1 MVRDPKEIDEV
12 MGPSIATP
20 RSAGAPP
27 GGDEYGRRVTSDV
40 LLVGCGDLGSAV
52 GLRLAD
58 RGHDVLALRR
68 NADRV
73 PAPLRGRSV
82 DLTREAPDLQGVR
95 ARLLVVAL
103 TARPRSEEAYRATY
117 VEGMGR
123 VLDALARGGDVPER
137 AVLVSSTAVH
147 GAGDLPPLQDET
159 TPASPTDGPGRMLLA
174 AEELFG
180 ERLPDGTVL
189 RLSGLYG
196 GSSTR
201 LLDQVLAGR
210 VEDPHRWTNRIH
222 RLDAADAVVHLLTR
236 PELPERLYL
245 GTDDE
250 PAQLGD
256 VTAFLAERLGA
267 PTPPAADP
275 ARGHGKRL
283 SNARLRA
290 TGWRPSRPSYREGYA
305 DLRPPTA

>member
-1 MVRDPKEIDEV
+1 
-12 MGPSIATP
+12 
-20 RSAGAPP
+20 
-27 GGDEYGRRVTSDV
+27 VTSDV

-52 GLRLAD
+52 GLRLAE

-73 PAPLRGRSV
+73 PAPLRGLSV
-82 DLTREAPDLQGVR
+82 DLTRETPRLTDLE
-95 ARLLVVAL
+95 ARWVVVAL
-103 TARPRSEEAYRATY
+103 TARPRTEESYRATY
-117 VEGMGR
+117 VDGMR
-123 VLDALARGGDVPER
+123 RALDALAATGTLPER

-147 GAGDLPPLQDET
+147 GSSERPALEDET
-159 TPASPTDGPGRMLLA
+159 APVRPADAPGRVLVE

-180 ERLPDGTVL
+180 ERLPHGTVL

-201 LLDQVLAGR
+201 LVDMVREGR

-222 RLDAADAVVHLLTR
+222 REDAADAAVHLLTR
-236 PELPERLYL
+236 SEAPAGLYL

-256 VTAFLAERLGA
+256 VAAYLAGRLGA
-267 PTPPAADP
+267 PAPPPADP

-290 TGWRPSRPSYREGYA
+290 TGWEPTRPSYREGYA
-305 DLRPPTA
+305 GVR

>member
-1 MVRDPKEIDEV
+1 
-12 MGPSIATP
+12 
-20 RSAGAPP
+20 
-27 GGDEYGRRVTSDV
+27 VTSDV

-123 VLDALARGGDVPER
+123 
-137 AVLVSSTAVH
+137 
-147 GAGDLPPLQDET
+147 
-159 TPASPTDGPGRMLLA
+159 LLA